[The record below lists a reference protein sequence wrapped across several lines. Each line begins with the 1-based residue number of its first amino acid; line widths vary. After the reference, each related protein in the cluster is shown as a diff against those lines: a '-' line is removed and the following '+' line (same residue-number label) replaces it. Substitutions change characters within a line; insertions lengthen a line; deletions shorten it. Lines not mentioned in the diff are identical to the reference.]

1 MRFHEGQVRSMGNMA
16 AGVRAIRLKDSS
28 DGTKDVVVSMTIVQ
42 PEDEL
47 LVITAKG
54 LGKRTPIG
62 RGSSDDLPNAP
73 VVAEGVDEAAAD
85 NAEMA
90 DVELPESAEA
100 EERSAFRYRLTN
112 RGTQG
117 CISIKLREGDHV
129 VAALQVEPDTRQDI
143 LLLSEKGQA
152 VRTHINQIR
161 LCGRASYGVKVMS
174 MSKEN
179 DRVVNVSIVDE
190 LSEDD
195 AAANAARAESE
206 EQAASDAADFEARQA
221 QEQTAL
227 ENRGDEQVSL
237 DNGAPIDNAEDKNEG

>member
-1 MRFHEGQVRSMGNMA
+1 MVDSQEQVEKKA
-16 AGVRAIRLKDSS
+16 EVLKVISS
-28 DGTKDVVVSMTIVQ
+28 VVTV
-42 PEDEL
+42 
-47 LVITAKG
+47 
-54 LGKRTPIG
+54 TPII
-62 RGSSDDLPNAP
+62 P
-73 VVAEGVDEAAAD
+73 
-85 NAEMA
+85 
-90 DVELPESAEA
+90 
-100 EERSAFRYRLTN
+100 
-112 RGTQG
+112 
-117 CISIKLREGDHV
+117 
-129 VAALQVEPDTRQDI
+129 
-143 LLLSEKGQA
+143 
-152 VRTHINQIR
+152 
-161 LCGRASYGVKVMS
+161 VKVMS